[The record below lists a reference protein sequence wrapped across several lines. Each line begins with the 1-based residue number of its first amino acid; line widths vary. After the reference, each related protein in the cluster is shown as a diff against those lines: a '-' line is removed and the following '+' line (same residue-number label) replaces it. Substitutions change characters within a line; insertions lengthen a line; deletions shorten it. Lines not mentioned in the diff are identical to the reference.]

1 MTYTEPEQLALR
13 LQELIERR
21 SILRGILEQALGK
34 ALTDDERADIR
45 RVIGLV
51 DAEMAQLEERLRALQ
66 PGTGGT
72 G

>member
-1 MTYTEPEQLALR
+1 MTHTEPEQLALR

-34 ALTDDERADIR
+34 ALTEDERADIR
-45 RVIGLV
+45 RVIELV
-51 DAEMAQLEERLRALQ
+51 DIEVAQLEERLRALQ
-66 PGTGGT
+66 PGAGGT

>member
-13 LQELIERR
+13 LQELLERR
-21 SILRGILEQALGK
+21 TILRGFLEQALAK
-34 ALTDDERADIR
+34 APTDEEREDIH

-51 DAEMAQLEERLRALQ
+51 DREMAQLEERLRALQ
-66 PGTGGT
+66 PGAGGT

>member
-1 MTYTEPEQLALR
+1 MTNTEPEQLALR

-21 SILRGILEQALGK
+21 SVLRGFLERALGK
-34 ALTDDERADIR
+34 ALTQEEQADIQ
-45 RVIGLV
+45 RVLGLV
-51 DAEMAQLEERLRALQ
+51 DAEMAQLEERLRVLQ

>member
-1 MTYTEPEQLALR
+1 VTNTEPEQLALR

-21 SILRGILEQALGK
+21 AILRGFLEQALGK
-34 ALTDDERADIR
+34 ALTLEEQADIQ

-51 DAEMAQLEERLRALQ
+51 DAEVAQLEERLRALQ
-66 PGTGGT
+66 PGAGGT

>member
-1 MTYTEPEQLALR
+1 MTHTEPELLALR

-21 SILRGILEQALGK
+21 AILRGLLEQALTR
-34 ALTDDERADIR
+34 ALTDQEQADIH

-51 DAEMAQLEERLRALQ
+51 DGEVAQLRERLRVLQ

>member
-1 MTYTEPEQLALR
+1 MTHTEPEQLALR

-21 SILRGILEQALGK
+21 AILRDFLEQALAK
-34 ALTDDERADIR
+34 ALTEEEQADIH

-51 DAEMAQLEERLRALQ
+51 DQEMAQLEERLRALQ
-66 PGTGGT
+66 PGTGGN

>member
-1 MTYTEPEQLALR
+1 MTYTEPELLALR

-21 SILRGILEQALGK
+21 AILRGFLEQALSK
-34 ALTDDERADIR
+34 ALTEQEQADIH
-45 RVIGLV
+45 RVIDLV
-51 DAEMAQLEERLRALQ
+51 DREMAQLEERLRALQ

>member
-1 MTYTEPEQLALR
+1 VTHTEPEQLALR

-21 SILRGILEQALGK
+21 AILRGFLEQALAK
-34 ALTDDERADIR
+34 ALTEEEQADIH

-51 DAEMAQLEERLRALQ
+51 DQEMAQLEERMRALQ
-66 PGTGGT
+66 PGAGGT

>member
-1 MTYTEPEQLALR
+1 MTHTEPEQLALR

-21 SILRGILEQALGK
+21 AILRGFLEQALAK
-34 ALTDDERADIR
+34 ALMEEERADIH

-51 DAEMAQLEERLRALQ
+51 DQEMAQLEERLRALQ
-66 PGTGGT
+66 PGAGGN

>member
-13 LQELIERR
+13 VLELIELRAV
-21 SILRGILEQALGK
+21 LRGILEQALAK
-34 ALTDDERADIR
+34 TLTEEERADIH

-51 DAEMAQLEERLRALQ
+51 DAELAQLEERLRALQ
-66 PGTGGT
+66 PGAGGT